1 LAIAAAGVIH
11 VCGQEGHHESGVSL
25 QSEHAPQGSRVHSI
39 DPPAGGE
46 NRPIDDV
53 LKRGNY
59 DLLAHRRT
67 DVERV
72 RETFFVP
79 APGWRGRAAYK
90 VAAEIT
96 RRQRWTLTTR

>member
-1 LAIAAAGVIH
+1 V
-11 VCGQEGHHESGVSL
+11 QSGRAL
-25 QSEHAPQGSRVHSI
+25 QASRVHSI
-39 DPPAGGE
+39 DPPVGGE

-59 DLLAHRRT
+59 DLLAHRGT

-79 APGWRGRAAYK
+79 APGWRGHAAYK

-96 RRQRWTLTTR
+96 RRQR

>member
-1 LAIAAAGVIH
+1 MFIQL
-11 VCGQEGHHESGVSL
+11 
-25 QSEHAPQGSRVHSI
+25 

-59 DLLAHRRT
+59 DLLAHRGT

-96 RRQRWTLTTR
+96 RRQR